1 MCIMKFIQKQQVELI
16 IQQACK
22 ENFTDSEKAIYDD
35 FILEAGV
42 KDPAK
47 MTEATADMLIRYLDG
62 CDASN
67 EFVANVVN
75 RLAQVAP
82 AHIMTRILLSDND
95 GDGVPLYQEIQL
107 GTKATV
113 FNTPSEIAAAQ
124 QKQYQFFP
132 IRNSDIEL

>member
-1 MCIMKFIQKQQVELI
+1 MTTLNQQQQAELI

-22 ENFTDSEKAIYDD
+22 ENFTDSEKDMYDD
-35 FILEAGV
+35 FVLEAGV
-42 KDPAK
+42 KDPAN
-47 MTEATADMLIRYLDG
+47 MTEATADMLIIYLDS

-82 AHIMTRILLSDND
+82 AHIMARILLSDND
-95 GDGVPLYQEIQL
+95 GDGVPLYQELQL

-113 FNTPSEIAAAQ
+113 FNTLSEIAAAGQRQ
-124 QKQYQFFP
+124 QQFF
-132 IRNSDIEL
+132 ITQDSDIEL

>member
-1 MCIMKFIQKQQVELI
+1 M
-16 IQQACK
+16 
-22 ENFTDSEKAIYDD
+22 S
-35 FILEAGV
+35 
-42 KDPAK
+42 
-47 MTEATADMLIRYLDG
+47 EATADMLIRYLDG

-82 AHIMTRILLSDND
+82 VHIMTRILLSDND
-95 GDGVPLYQEIQL
+95 GDGVPLYQELQL

-132 IRNSDIEL
+132 IRNSDMEL